1 MPELDAALR
10 ELGRH
15 VEFPPTPDL
24 ASAIRGR
31 LQTQLVRA
39 ATRRSLFRRA
49 PSADAGK
56 WRRPVAVALA
66 VLVVA
71 IGAVLA
77 VPPART
83 AILDW
88 LGLRG
93 VSIVRVD
100 ELPPTPAVERLD
112 LGRQVTLEEARRA
125 APWML
130 VPDDE
135 PDSVY
140 IGPGNVSLLWGTPD
154 RVRLLLTE
162 FRGQALIEKLIE
174 PGTRVERVTVDGKP
188 GAWLDQPHVVI
199 FKDPRG
205 IVRQNEGRLAGK
217 TLLWQHGEVTL
228 RLEGDLSKEEA
239 LRIARTA
246 D

>member
-1 MPELDAALR
+1 MPELDVALR

-15 VEFPPTPDL
+15 VEFPPTPDV
-24 ASAIRGR
+24 ASAIRSR
-31 LQTQLVRA
+31 LQP
-39 ATRRSLFRRA
+39 RRM
-49 PSADAGK
+49 
-56 WRRPVAVALA
+56 WRRPVAIALA

-71 IGAVLA
+71 VGAVLA

-83 AILDW
+83 AVLDW

-100 ELPPTPAVERLD
+100 ELPPTPAIERLD
-112 LGRQVTLEEARRA
+112 LGRKVTLEEAPLWLR
-125 APWML
+125 
-130 VPDDE
+130 VPEDK

-140 IGPGNVSLLWGTPD
+140 VGDGRVSLLWGTPD

-162 FRGQALIEKLIE
+162 FRGKAFIEKLIE
-174 PGTRVERVTVDGKP
+174 PDVRVERVTVNGEA
-188 GAWLDQPHVVI
+188 GVWLEEPHVV
-199 FKDPRG
+199 FFEDLRG
-205 IVRQNEGRLAGK
+205 RVRRSTGRLAGN

>member
-1 MPELDAALR
+1 MPELDVALS

-24 ASAIRGR
+24 ATALRGR
-31 LQTQLVRA
+31 LQ
-39 ATRRSLFRRA
+39 RRRQWL
-49 PSADAGK
+49 
-56 WRRPVAVALA
+56 RRPLAIALA

-88 LGLRG
+88 LGLRN

-100 ELPPTPAVERLD
+100 ELPPTDPIVRLD
-112 LGRQVTLEEARRA
+112 LGRETSLAR
-125 APWML
+125 APLWAL

-135 PDSVY
+135 PDRVFVDD
-140 IGPGNVSLLWGTPD
+140 GTVNLVWGDPHKP
-154 RVRLLLTE
+154 RLLLTE
-162 FRGQALIEKLIE
+162 FRGEAFIEKLIQ
-174 PGTRVERVTVDGKP
+174 PDDDVEALRVDGSP
-188 GAWLDQPHVVI
+188 GAWVEQPHVVL
-199 FKDPRG
+199 FKDLRG
-205 IVRQNEGRLAGK
+205 RVRESSARLAGK

-228 RLEGDLSKEEA
+228 RLEGDLTKEEA
-239 LRIARTA
+239 LRIARSA

>member
-1 MPELDAALR
+1 MAELDVALR

-15 VEFPPTPDL
+15 VDFPPTPDF
-24 ASAIRGR
+24 ASA
-31 LQTQLVRA
+31 VRA
-39 ATRRSLFRRA
+39 RLERPRRWS
-49 PSADAGK
+49 
-56 WRRPVAVALA
+56 RPLAVALA

-71 IGAVLA
+71 VGAVLA

-83 AILDW
+83 AVLDW

-93 VSIVRVD
+93 VSITRVD

-112 LGRQVTLEEARRA
+112 LGQRITPEQ
-125 APWML
+125 APRWLL

-135 PDSVY
+135 PDSIY
-140 IGPGNVSLLWGTPD
+140 RGNGTVSLVWGAPD

-162 FRGQALIEKLIE
+162 FRGEAFIEKLIE
-174 PGTRVERVTVDGKP
+174 PGTRVERVTVNGEA
-188 GAWLDQPHVVI
+188 GAWLEEPHVV
-199 FKDPRG
+199 FFEDLRG
-205 IVRQNEGRLAGK
+205 RIRRSTGRLAGK

>member
-10 ELGRH
+10 ELGRQ

-24 ASAIRGR
+24 ASSIRER
-31 LQTQLVRA
+31 LERP
-39 ATRRSLFRRA
+39 RRWL
-49 PSADAGK
+49 
-56 WRRPVAVALA
+56 RPVAIALA

-71 IGAVLA
+71 IGAALA

-100 ELPPTPAVERLD
+100 ELPPTSPIRRLE
-112 LGRQVTLEEARRA
+112 LGRHVTLAEAP
-125 APWML
+125 PWTL
-130 VPDDE
+130 VPDDK
-135 PDSVY
+135 PDSVFVED
-140 IGPGNVSLLWGTPD
+140 GTVNLLWGTPD
-154 RVRLLLTE
+154 DVRLLLTE
-162 FRGQALIEKLIE
+162 FRGEPYIEKLIE
-174 PGTRVERVTVDGKP
+174 PNADVEPVSVNGRP
-188 GAWLDQPHVVI
+188 GAWLEEPHVVMI
-199 FKDPRG
+199 RDPSGRL
-205 IVRQNEGRLAGK
+205 RDDAARLAGK
-217 TLLWQHGEVTL
+217 TLLWEHGELTL
-228 RLEGDLSKEEA
+228 RLEGDLSKAEA

>member
-1 MPELDAALR
+1 MAELDVALR

-24 ASAIRGR
+24 ASALRGR
-31 LQTQLVRA
+31 LERPRL
-39 ATRRSLFRRA
+39 
-49 PSADAGK
+49 
-56 WRRPVAVALA
+56 WRRPVAIALA

-71 IGAVLA
+71 VGAVLA

-83 AILDW
+83 AVLDW

-93 VSIVRVD
+93 VSITRVD

-112 LGRQVTLEEARRA
+112 LGRKVTPEQ
-125 APWML
+125 APRWL
-130 VPDDE
+130 VVPDDE
-135 PDSVY
+135 PDSIYV
-140 IGPGNVSLLWGTPD
+140 GNGRVSLLWGTPD

-162 FRGQALIEKLIE
+162 LRGEAAIEKAIQTS
-174 PGTRVERVTVDGKP
+174 TRVERVTVNGQP
-188 GAWLDQPHVVI
+188 GVWIEEPHVV
-199 FKDPRG
+199 FFEDLRG
-205 IVRQNEGRLAGK
+205 RIRESTGRLAGK
-217 TLLWQHGEVTL
+217 TLLWQHGLVTM

>member
-1 MPELDAALR
+1 MAELDVALR

-24 ASAIRGR
+24 ASALRTR
-31 LQTQLVRA
+31 LERP
-39 ATRRSLFRRA
+39 RRWS
-49 PSADAGK
+49 
-56 WRRPVAVALA
+56 RPLAVALA

-71 IGAVLA
+71 VGAVLA

-83 AILDW
+83 AVLDW

-100 ELPPTPAVERLD
+100 ELPPTPATERLD
-112 LGRQVTLEEARRA
+112 LGRKITPEA
-125 APWML
+125 APLWL
-130 VPDDE
+130 VVPDEE
-135 PDSVY
+135 PDSIY
-140 IGPGNVSLLWGTPD
+140 LENGRVSLLWGTPD

-162 FRGQALIEKLIE
+162 FQGMAFIEKLIQTD
-174 PGTRVERVTVDGKP
+174 TRVERVTVNGQP
-188 GAWLDQPHVVI
+188 GAWIEEPHIV
-199 FKDPRG
+199 FFEDPRG
-205 IVRQNEGRLAGK
+205 RMRQSTGRLAGK